1 MRRRRAGHGSGYQ
14 CSPEPWAQ
22 ARILLCSRHC
32 SATSVVSDS
41 GSQTGAASRA
51 HVWPDAVSL
60 TAHSAPTSAYSSH
73 QVRYSNVHAVRD
85 EEVTGSNP
93 GSQSLRRK
101 VRSLFVISFTAGRGS
116 SRAPA
121 AGCQRRLQPAQVTS
135 LGEEIDFRRDTFL
148 PHKV

>member
-1 MRRRRAGHGSGYQ
+1 MTNHPGL
-14 CSPEPWAQ
+14 P
-22 ARILLCSRHC
+22 
-32 SATSVVSDS
+32 V
-41 GSQTGAASRA
+41 
-51 HVWPDAVSL
+51 
-60 TAHSAPTSAYSSH
+60 
-73 QVRYSNVHAVRD
+73 VRD

-93 GSQSLRRK
+93 GSQGLRRK

-121 AGCQRRLQPAQVTS
+121 AGCQRRLQPALVTS